1 LVAAAGNIAP
11 MFFKKL
17 RDSLANT
24 TKALTGRI
32 RAIVKGRKIDEALW
46 TEVEEILITSDV
58 GVAAADDLVGSA
70 RKAASLGIIL
80 SGDDLV
86 PWLRKRMVERLTSDE
101 KGIRWAKSGPTV
113 ILIAGV
119 NGSGKTT
126 SIAKLTKWLTAQKKT
141 VMVAACDTFRAAAV
155 DQLGIWAERLGVA
168 IVRKPTGADPSAV
181 AFDAAEAAVKQ
192 GVDVLI
198 VDTAGRLHTQKNLM
212 EELSKINR
220 VLGKRIPGAPH
231 ETLLVLDGTAGQNGL
246 QQTQRFREHSNVTGL
261 VVSKLDGTAKGGVVL
276 SIRDQIGVPVKF
288 VGTGESADDFA
299 PFDAETFVAALF
311 GDETGR
317 DV

>member
-1 LVAAAGNIAP
+1 V
-11 MFFKKL
+11 FFGKL

-32 RAIVKGRKIDEALW
+32 KAIVKGRKIDAALW
-46 TEVEEILITSDV
+46 DEVEEALLTGDV
-58 GVAAADDLVGSA
+58 GVTAADELVAAA
-70 RKAASLGIIL
+70 REAAKHGEIL

-86 PWLRKRMVERLTSDE
+86 PWLRRRMVERLASPE
-101 KGIRWAKSGPTV
+101 QGLRWAPKGPTV
-113 ILIAGV
+113 VLVAGV

-126 SIAKLTKWLTAQKKT
+126 TIAKLVKWLTDQEKT

-155 DQLGIWAERLGVA
+155 DQLAIWAGRLGA
-168 IVRKPTGADPSAV
+168 EIVRKPTGADPAAV
-181 AFDAAEAAVKQ
+181 AFEAAEAAAAR
-192 GVDVLI
+192 GVDVLV

-212 EELSKINR
+212 EELSKITR
-220 VLGKRIPGAPH
+220 VLGKRLPGAPH

-246 QQTQRFREHSNVTGL
+246 AQTQRFREHANVTGL

-311 GDETGR
+311 GDAG
-317 DV
+317 V

>member
-1 LVAAAGNIAP
+1 
-11 MFFKKL
+11 MFFRKL

-32 RAIVKGRKIDEALW
+32 KSLVKGRKIDGALW
-46 TEVEEILITSDV
+46 DEVEEVLITSDV
-58 GVAAADDLVGSA
+58 GVVAADELIAGA
-70 RKAASLGIIL
+70 RKAAAHGDIL

-86 PWLRKRMVERLTSDE
+86 PWLRARMVERLTTDE
-101 KGIRWAKSGPTV
+101 KSLRWAAGGPTV
-113 ILIAGV
+113 VLIAGV

-126 SIAKLTKWLTAQKKT
+126 SIAKLTKWLRGQGKT
-141 VMVAACDTFRAAAV
+141 VTVAACDTFRAAAV

-181 AFDAAEAAVKQ
+181 AFEAAEAAVAQK
-192 GVDVLI
+192 VDVLI

-212 EELSKINR
+212 EELSKITR

-246 QQTQRFREHSNVTGL
+246 QQTQRFREHANVTGL

-288 VGTGESADDFA
+288 VGTGETADDFA

>member
-1 LVAAAGNIAP
+1 ML
-11 MFFKKL
+11 FRKL

-32 RAIVKGRKIDEALW
+32 KALVKGRKIDAALW
-46 TEVEEILITSDV
+46 TDVEEILITSDV
-58 GVAAADDLVGSA
+58 GVVATDDLVAGA
-70 RKAASLGIIL
+70 RKAAAHGEIL

-86 PWLRKRMVERLTSDE
+86 PWLRKRMAERLASDE
-101 KGIRWAKSGPTV
+101 RDLRWAPSGPTV
-113 ILIAGV
+113 VLIAGV

-126 SIAKLTKWLTAQKKT
+126 SIAKLVKWLKGRDKV

-168 IVRKPTGADPSAV
+168 IVRKPTGADPSSV
-181 AFDAAEAAVKQ
+181 AFEAAEAALAQKA
-192 GVDVLI
+192 DVLI

-212 EELSKINR
+212 EELSKITR

-288 VGTGESADDFA
+288 VGTGETADDFA